1 MPGHRHRRG
10 TIQFASGLLV
20 GRSRILLELVV
31 VPHHTLQSMHPPLI
45 ILAAS
50 ELIILLFC
58 SSSRKT
64 KMSLNPHQVNRENS
78 VNNTELRMLE
88 CQQITKITSVCL
100 ACLLM
105 GHLLLNFTWWHLGPS
120 TFLKRG
126 EKERFFFPWR
136 NIGYISAA
144 FTVSARNFVYCFSE
158 DKEVG
163 SLKVR
168 LTHHL
173 LPRDFKTSQK
183 HERTFSFVEQNVCKR
198 TFIFLK
204 SHN

>member
-58 SSSRKT
+58 SSSCKT
-64 KMSLNPHQVNRENS
+64 KMSLNPLQVNRENS
-78 VNNTELRMLE
+78 VNNTELCMLE
-88 CQQITKITSVCL
+88 CQQITKINSVCL

-126 EKERFFFPWR
+126 EKERFFF
-136 NIGYISAA
+136 
-144 FTVSARNFVYCFSE
+144 FS
-158 DKEVG
+158 
-163 SLKVR
+163 
-168 LTHHL
+168 
-173 LPRDFKTSQK
+173 
-183 HERTFSFVEQNVCKR
+183 VEKYWLYFCSIQ
-198 TFIFLK
+198 FLCQEFCVLFL
-204 SHN
+204 